1 MDKNIKRD
9 SEKHERFSLITTAI
23 KKFKSAE
30 TPEEIRED
38 LKKEWSL
45 AEDFFEIYEEKI
57 DKIKKAVWDWKIA
70 TEPKIDESQEFIKDV
85 YKKINP
91 LLEKKIKILLAG
103 IEGIDRKI
111 FARIKRA
118 YDLKDAKSNEQ
129 LEGLQRNITYY
140 TKQIKDNLSFLKKLY
155 KHQTSYLKDKGAG
168 QIEGDLEQHSFLYRT
183 LTDELRVDMR
193 LKRNVIGFLRLVQLA
208 LGIERRSE
216 KYLKKLEGDLKTI
229 PEEERQKELGK
240 YVTRIKDYVGGYRV
254 EEILN
259 PSNRE
264 LAIFYAI
271 METMFGE
278 DELDEMDI
286 YTKALKSRFGRRSHK
301 ECVTHIILL
310 KKENRIVGG
319 MLTDFAG
326 CGPEKELAIG
336 ILWYDATP
344 KAHRKEGFSILMDF
358 VGRILED
365 DRAKLWYKKIGG
377 IFFEMEKR
385 RYELMFREKTQFLG
399 MIPAMIPI
407 EYIQPKLERNKKPVY
422 NLKLYFYPMKS
433 EWKNSIPVLDFAN
446 MLRNLMIAAEIYW
459 VQQGYEPERDPSV
472 LYMLRQL
479 FEKVPDD
486 FYKNPDYAKL
496 VPKRPYVELIY

>member
-1 MDKNIKRD
+1 MGRKREIK
-9 SEKHERFSLITTAI
+9 KHEWFPFITTAI
-23 KKFKSAE
+23 KKFSSAE
-30 TPEEIRED
+30 TPEEIREG
-38 LKKEWSL
+38 LKEEWSL
-45 AEDFFEIYEEKI
+45 INDFFRLYEEKI
-57 DKIKKAVWDWKIA
+57 NDIKKAVDGWKSSSTARI
-70 TEPKIDESQEFIKDV
+70 EESQDFIKDV

-103 IEGIDRKI
+103 IEGIDRKV

-118 YDLKDAKSNEQ
+118 YNLKDTKSKEQ
-129 LEGLQRNITYY
+129 LEELQRNVTYY
-140 TKQIKDNLSFLKKLY
+140 TKQIRDNLSFLKKLY
-155 KHQTSYLKDKGAG
+155 KHQTSYLRDKGAG

-183 LTDELRVDMR
+183 LTDELRVDRR
-193 LKRNVIGFLRLVQLA
+193 LKRNMIGFLRLVQLV
-208 LGIERRSE
+208 LNIERRSAE
-216 KYLKKLEGDLKTI
+216 YLNKIPEDERQKKLE
-229 PEEERQKELGK
+229 EHVR
-240 YVTRIKDYVGGYRV
+240 RIQDYVGGYRV

-259 PSNRE
+259 PSDRE
-264 LAIFYAI
+264 LALFYAI
-271 METMFGE
+271 MEEMFGE

-286 YTKALKSRFGRRSHK
+286 YTKALKGRFGRRSHK

-319 MLTDFAG
+319 MLADFAG

-385 RYELMFREKTQFLG
+385 RYELIFKEKAQFLG
-399 MIPAMIPI
+399 RIPGMILM
-407 EYIQPKLERNKKPVY
+407 EYTQPKLERNKKPVY
-422 NLKLYFYPMKS
+422 NLKLYFYPMKA
-433 EWKNSIPVLDFAN
+433 EWKYKIPILDFAN
-446 MLRNLMIAAEIYW
+446 MLKNFMIAAEIYW

-486 FYKNPDYAKL
+486 FYKNPDYTKL
-496 VPKRPYVELIY
+496 KPKKDYVELIY